1 MNEKLWDG
9 ERGIYLDF
17 DLVTNEPLR
26 VYVAAG
32 FSPLFAGIP
41 DENRARFMLNGPENC
56 GLSLREKDAYPVP
69 SYDRYGY
76 GFSPVQYWRGPVW
89 VNLNWLLLRG
99 LQRYDFEEQAEHLRQ
114 VTLDLVRQQGFYE
127 YFHPT
132 TGNGHG
138 SDLFSW
144 TAALFLDM
152 LLEETVETDG

>member
-1 MNEKLWDG
+1 M
-9 ERGIYLDF
+9 LD
-17 DLVTNEPLR
+17 LLQNS
-26 VYVAAG
+26 G
-32 FSPLFAGIP
+32 FSLEG
-41 DENRARFMLNGPENC
+41 NGC
-56 GLSLREKDAYPVP
+56 YPVQ

-99 LQRYDFEEQAEHLRQ
+99 LQHYGFDEQAEHLRQ
-114 VTLDLVRQQGFYE
+114 VTLDLVQQQGFYE

-144 TAALFLDM
+144 TAALFLDI
-152 LLEETVETDG
+152 LFEGTVEADS